1 MIIIIIRRNELH
13 VTRGTHQ
20 SGVGGV
26 DATVFKGDKLQIVLY
41 APLNRHFVLRA
52 LEYCQIVVG

>member
-1 MIIIIIRRNELH
+1 MH

-20 SGVGGV
+20 TGIGRV
-26 DATVFKGDKLQIVLY
+26 DAEGDKLQIVLY